1 MAGLCGVVGLVFVNR
16 IATAVS
22 GFVDVTTPLMT
33 QSVVLV
39 ENAYR
44 IRSKVRIAIEK
55 GENLGPIS
63 RELSDL
69 HAETREQIERL
80 KVLSS
85 RVGLALQF
93 DEIARNESAFHS
105 RLGAIVEASA
115 RARAAAAAVQERQA
129 AFEARHHSLQRALV
143 SLTDR
148 AEAAM
153 AKAEDEAKVQVQ
165 TRTATVDGLGDRLS
179 DFLNGTYPVVQNANK
194 LLRAI
199 EQIDDP
205 THLLAQATPEQLSSI
220 EEGFTRS
227 FRVAAPISEKL
238 ANSLRDAEGQ
248 ATLASVQQ
256 NLVEIESIILGAGGL
271 VQSRRDEAM
280 AKADLDTGRELLR
293 QAGATYLAVIKDV
306 DNGVR
311 DLTQTAKAAT
321 DDEIARART
330 ITGISALLTL
340 VVAVLFSLV
349 FAHRLTAPLV
359 RLAAQV
365 RDVRASGELKVLP
378 RDSFAGRSD
387 EIGSLSRGF
396 NLMIADL
403 ATARAELIARSDA
416 AISKQYERLSLA
428 INSMAQG
435 LCMFDADQKLII
447 CNKRFAEMYS
457 LAPKFTAPGTSL
469 RSILEH
475 REATNIGA
483 DYIKDYAENRL
494 REIRDGKPGTV
505 VHKLRDGRTIAI
517 LHVALAGGGSLAT
530 HEDISER
537 RESEAKITFMAH
549 HDMLT
554 KLPNRGTFRDDMKKA
569 VADLRDMTV
578 AVLCL
583 DLDYF
588 KNVND
593 TLGHPVGDALL
604 KAVAARLEL
613 CVRPSDKVARL
624 GGDEFAVVQTGV
636 AQPNGSTALA
646 ARLIKEMA
654 EPFTVDDHQ
663 VVIGVSIGISLAP
676 NDGRDAD
683 RLLKNAD
690 MALYRAKEDGRGT
703 YRFFEPD
710 MDARMQARRTL
721 EIDMRKALVL
731 GEFLLN
737 YQPLVN
743 VKTREINSCEA
754 LLRWRHPVRGM
765 IPPLEFIPL
774 AEEIGFINQLGL
786 WVLNQA
792 CAEARNWPDRIKLSV
807 NLSVVQFKSGTLV
820 ADVAAALKSSGMAAN
835 RLELEITESVLL
847 NETDAT
853 LATLNQLH
861 DLGVHISMDDFGTG
875 YSSLGYLRKFPFDKI
890 KIDQSFIRDLASN
903 PESIAIVRAVAG
915 LANTLGITTTAEGVE
930 TEAQLQQ
937 VTKEGCTE
945 AQGYLFSKPV
955 TADALLPLLAH
966 RGPGFKAVA

>member
-1 MAGLCGVVGLVFVNR
+1 
-16 IATAVS
+16 
-22 GFVDVTTPLMT
+22 
-33 QSVVLV
+33 
-39 ENAYR
+39 
-44 IRSKVRIAIEK
+44 
-55 GENLGPIS
+55 
-63 RELSDL
+63 
-69 HAETREQIERL
+69 
-80 KVLSS
+80 
-85 RVGLALQF
+85 
-93 DEIARNESAFHS
+93 
-105 RLGAIVEASA
+105 
-115 RARAAAAAVQERQA
+115 
-129 AFEARHHSLQRALV
+129 
-143 SLTDR
+143 
-148 AEAAM
+148 
-153 AKAEDEAKVQVQ
+153 
-165 TRTATVDGLGDRLS
+165 
-179 DFLNGTYPVVQNANK
+179 
-194 LLRAI
+194 
-199 EQIDDP
+199 
-205 THLLAQATPEQLSSI
+205 
-220 EEGFTRS
+220 
-227 FRVAAPISEKL
+227 
-238 ANSLRDAEGQ
+238 
-248 ATLASVQQ
+248 
-256 NLVEIESIILGAGGL
+256 
-271 VQSRRDEAM
+271 
-280 AKADLDTGRELLR
+280 
-293 QAGATYLAVIKDV
+293 
-306 DNGVR
+306 
-311 DLTQTAKAAT
+311 
-321 DDEIARART
+321 
-330 ITGISALLTL
+330 
-340 VVAVLFSLV
+340 
-349 FAHRLTAPLV
+349 
-359 RLAAQV
+359 
-365 RDVRASGELKVLP
+365 
-378 RDSFAGRSD
+378 
-387 EIGSLSRGF
+387 
-396 NLMIADL
+396 
-403 ATARAELIARSDA
+403 
-416 AISKQYERLSLA
+416 
-428 INSMAQG
+428 
-435 LCMFDADQKLII
+435 
-447 CNKRFAEMYS
+447 
-457 LAPKFTAPGTSL
+457 
-469 RSILEH
+469 
-475 REATNIGA
+475 
-483 DYIKDYAENRL
+483 
-494 REIRDGKPGTV
+494 
-505 VHKLRDGRTIAI
+505 
-517 LHVALAGGGSLAT
+517 
-530 HEDISER
+530 
-537 RESEAKITFMAH
+537 
-549 HDMLT
+549 
-554 KLPNRGTFRDDMKKA
+554 
-569 VADLRDMTV
+569 
-578 AVLCL
+578 
-583 DLDYF
+583 
-588 KNVND
+588 
-593 TLGHPVGDALL
+593 
-604 KAVAARLEL
+604 
-613 CVRPSDKVARL
+613 
-624 GGDEFAVVQTGV
+624 
-636 AQPNGSTALA
+636 
-646 ARLIKEMA
+646 MA